1 MFGKALFEG
10 FDMAYHSG
18 AYDIGEF
25 GMKCYAMWKLLPD
38 CLNHEQPFFTLCYV
52 DEPLPWGEKQN
63 RALLE
68 SAFSFYREKNNSH
81 QLVYDVYYVYYLQ
94 QLCFTYFAYEKLH
107 YSITNTILG
116 NCSLPFIQ

>member
-1 MFGKALFEG
+1 
-10 FDMAYHSG
+10 
-18 AYDIGEF
+18 
-25 GMKCYAMWKLLPD
+25 MKCYAMWKLLPD

-68 SAFSFYREKNNSH
+68 SAFSFYRRKNNSH

-94 QLCFTYFAYEKLH
+94 QLCLHIFAYGKVTLQH
-107 YSITNTILG
+107 YKYD
-116 NCSLPFIQ
+116 FR